1 MFLYWGRRGLT
12 QFATEVG
19 RTAHA
24 DKNLISTISVS
35 RQNADFLAFG
45 ELGLSVFAVDTFATN
60 IGAVTQAWRIPLL
73 RRRLMARLQQ
83 DRTKAVI
90 DLMPHV
96 WSSFMVPAI
105 HTAGARY
112 APIIHDA
119 DSHPGDHRTSWVK
132 RVLDRSMLQ
141 ADVVLTLSEAV
152 AGRLAV
158 LGQVPSH
165 KLFTLFHPDLG
176 YGPVT
181 ARQPPEPGAPLR
193 LLFMGR
199 IMPYKG
205 LALFLDAVDILRADG
220 VAVEVGVFGEGAL
233 GASAKRLSAM
243 RAEVVN
249 RWLSNAEIAAVL
261 PRYHAMV
268 LAHTEASQ
276 SGIAATAL
284 GAGLPV
290 IATPVGGLIEQI
302 QDGQTGCL
310 ATRATAS
317 ALAEAAKRLL
327 LDPVLY
333 RAICNNIVRTRD
345 ERSMARFVED
355 CVSHC
360 LYAGPP
366 TYG

>member
-1 MFLYWGRRGLT
+1 
-12 QFATEVG
+12 
-19 RTAHA
+19 
-24 DKNLISTISVS
+24 
-35 RQNADFLAFG
+35 
-45 ELGLSVFAVDTFATN
+45 
-60 IGAVTQAWRIPLL
+60 
-73 RRRLMARLQQ
+73 
-83 DRTKAVI
+83 
-90 DLMPHV
+90 
-96 WSSFMVPAI
+96 
-105 HTAGARY
+105 
-112 APIIHDA
+112 
-119 DSHPGDHRTSWVK
+119 
-132 RVLDRSMLQ
+132 
-141 ADVVLTLSEAV
+141 
-152 AGRLAV
+152 
-158 LGQVPSH
+158 
-165 KLFTLFHPDLG
+165 
-176 YGPVT
+176 
-181 ARQPPEPGAPLR
+181 
-193 LLFMGR
+193 
-199 IMPYKG
+199 
-205 LALFLDAVDILRADG
+205 
-220 VAVEVGVFGEGAL
+220 
-233 GASAKRLSAM
+233 M

-310 ATRATAS
+310 ATRATAP

-333 RAICNNIVRTRD
+333 RAICNNIVQTRG